1 MRYYKPIVS
10 ILNVNS
16 TFIRFVFVGIVNTII
31 GYSLIMLFF
40 HFFHLTYGT
49 SYLLSYII
57 AFLISFI
64 LNRKFVFLSNN
75 NKLQEFIKFIL
86 SFLISY
92 SVSYIFL
99 YIVVEYGI
107 LDENIAF
114 FGGMAIYSLIFYLLN
129 KHITFKKLNSN
140 S

>member
-1 MRYYKPIVS
+1 
-10 ILNVNS
+10 
-16 TFIRFVFVGIVNTII
+16 
-31 GYSLIMLFF
+31 MLFF

-49 SYLLSYII
+49 SYFLSYII

-64 LNRKFVFLSNN
+64 LNRQFVFLSNN